1 VGFLLTTL
9 INNMSRLLCGSRR
22 VGPRTLIKFK
32 EKQMGRPI
40 KKKYFGNLNL
50 PKYGS
55 VGQGTGVGGEGFSA
69 VVLVNSTLTTFYST
83 TTAVTWTASAPQITG
98 GVAATGT
105 ATVSGAGRVTALNLS
120 TPGSGYTSTSS
131 VTITLS
137 PATTGTAVSYA
148 VQLTSNRQDAFV
160 LTSYIPTGSASRTG
174 GDILKQEASTRYLVK
189 NSDGTGQCRL
199 ASTSTL
205 VAGQMSI
212 IATDWNGSTYYVT
225 KMTAHRVRLVH
236 QTESTAFLIN
246 NGSVAKW
253 TFDGA
258 TGTTVTLANTN

>member
-1 VGFLLTTL
+1 
-9 INNMSRLLCGSRR
+9 
-22 VGPRTLIKFK
+22 
-32 EKQMGRPI
+32 MGRPI

-55 VGQGTGVGGEGFSA
+55 VGQGTGVGGEGFSG

-83 TTAVTWTASAPQITG
+83 TTAITWTGSTPQITG

-105 ATVSGAGRVTALNLS
+105 ATVNGSGRVTALNLS

-160 LTSYIPTGSASRTG
+160 LTSYIPLGSAARTG

-205 VAGQMSI
+205 AAGQMNI
-212 IATDWNGSTYYVT
+212 IATDANGSTYFVT

-236 QTESTAFLIN
+236 RTVSTAFLIA
-246 NGSVAKW
+246 NGGVAKW
-253 TFDGA
+253 TFDA
-258 TGTTVTLANTN
+258 ASGTTVSLANTN

>member
-1 VGFLLTTL
+1 
-9 INNMSRLLCGSRR
+9 
-22 VGPRTLIKFK
+22 
-32 EKQMGRPI
+32 MGRPI

-69 VVLVNSTLTTFYST
+69 VVLTNGPSTSFYST
-83 TTAVTWTASAPQITG
+83 TTAVTWSASAPQITG
-98 GVAATGT
+98 GVAASGT
-105 ATVSGAGRVTALNLS
+105 ASVSTAGKITALNVS
-120 TPGSGYTSTSS
+120 ASGSGYTSTSS

-137 PATTGTAVSYA
+137 PATTGTAATYA

-160 LTSYIPTGSASRTG
+160 LTSYIPGGSAARTG
-174 GDILKQEASTRYLVK
+174 GDILKQEASRRYLVK

-205 VAGQMSI
+205 AAGQMNI
-212 IATDWNGSTYYVT
+212 IATDANGSTYFVT

-236 QTESTAFLIN
+236 QTVSTAFLIA
-246 NGSVAKW
+246 NGGVAKW
-253 TFDGA
+253 TFDA
-258 TGTTVTLANTN
+258 ASGTTVSLANTN